1 MEIVIMRDGQR
12 MQARVFVSK
21 FVLISTNQNVR
32 TGQLGDWGVIFT
44 DMYRTEREAR
54 RVAASFGRGNAV
66 LIHPVAPYNYA
77 QGIGPVEKIEGEWRV
92 IDTNVQF

>member
-1 MEIVIMRDGQR
+1 MEIVTMRDGQR
-12 MQARVFVSK
+12 MQARVFEAK
-21 FVLISTNQNVR
+21 FVLISLNQNVA
-32 TGQLGDWGVIFT
+32 TGQLGDWGVIFS
-44 DMYRTEREAR
+44 DMYRDEREAR

-77 QGIGPVEKIEGEWRV
+77 RGIGPVEKIAGEWKV